1 MTETPFARMA
11 PEKRDALVTA
21 AAREFAA
28 HPAAEASL
36 NRIIAACG
44 MSKSSFYHV
53 IDSKDELL
61 GIVVTTLTERALED
75 WRPPRPEDFAVDF
88 WSVAES
94 MWDGAMRSWPESEAL
109 GLLWRIVWAEPCHP
123 SVEGFHAAVDA
134 WLSAVLDVGRRTEA
148 VDAGAPA
155 ELQAVA
161 LMSLLRGF
169 DRWSLALIDA
179 DSAAQSDDSAAENS
193 GFAEERGNPSAGT
206 GSLPSSAEVAALAN
220 QQFRLVRR
228 LLEA

>member
-1 MTETPFARMA
+1 MSETPFARMA

-61 GIVVTTLTERALED
+61 GIVVTTLTERAIED

-109 GLLWRIVWAEPCHP
+109 GLLWRIVWAEPRHP
-123 SVEGFHAAVDA
+123 SVEGFHAAVDE

-169 DRWSLALIDA
+169 DRWSLALID
-179 DSAAQSDDSAAENS
+179 DSPTQSGVPAAEGGDS
-193 GFAEERGNPSAGT
+193 AEERGNPSAGT
-206 GSLPSSAEVAALAN
+206 GQSMSSAEVAALAN

-228 LLEA
+228 ILEA

>member
-1 MTETPFARMA
+1 
-11 PEKRDALVTA
+11 
-21 AAREFAA
+21 
-28 HPAAEASL
+28 
-36 NRIIAACG
+36 
-44 MSKSSFYHV
+44 
-53 IDSKDELL
+53 
-61 GIVVTTLTERALED
+61 
-75 WRPPRPEDFAVDF
+75 
-88 WSVAES
+88 
-94 MWDGAMRSWPESEAL
+94 MRSWPESEAL
-109 GLLWRIVWAEPCHP
+109 GLLWRIVWAEPRHP